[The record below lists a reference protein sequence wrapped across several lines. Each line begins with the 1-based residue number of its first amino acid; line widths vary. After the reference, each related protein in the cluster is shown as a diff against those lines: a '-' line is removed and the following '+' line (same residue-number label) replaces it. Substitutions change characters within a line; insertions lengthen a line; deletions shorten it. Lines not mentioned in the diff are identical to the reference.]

1 MKLYALVFCRVRT
14 LLTRWQQMGALSIKA
29 WDLGGHEVVRELWA
43 DYFAEADAIVY
54 MVDSADHE
62 RLEGTLL

>member
-1 MKLYALVFCRVRT
+1 
-14 LLTRWQQMGALSIKA
+14 MGALSIKA